1 MDIKYQDVL
10 MNSQLF
16 KGIQSENLS
25 HLLKC
30 LNPIMR
36 KYERNDVVAA
46 EGMRLT
52 GIGIVLEGNLNISK
66 TSLTG
71 NRILLGTVGPGEL
84 FGENAAYSET
94 NLWPASVESQSVA
107 EVMFVKPNSIV
118 NQCANSCSW
127 HSKLQENMLGIL
139 SAKALNLTKKIEYL
153 AIKGLR
159 GKICTY
165 LYNIYLKT
173 GTREF
178 RLPLKKYE
186 LAEFFNTARPSLS
199 REMINLR
206 EEGIIDFTGGKI
218 KLISIG
224 RMEKIIDGED

>member
-1 MDIKYQDVL
+1 MNIKYQEIL
-10 MNSQLF
+10 MKSQLF
-16 KGIQSENLS
+16 KGIRSEDLS
-25 HLLKC
+25 HLLSC

-36 KYERNDVVAA
+36 KYDRNDVVAA

-84 FGENAAYSET
+84 FGENAAFSGT
-94 NLWPASVESQSVA
+94 NTWPASVESQSAA
-107 EVMFVKPNSIV
+107 EVMFVKPGRIV
-118 NQCANSCSW
+118 NQCSNSCSW

-173 GTREF
+173 GNREF
-178 RLPLKKYE
+178 RLPMKKYE
-186 LAEFFNTARPSLS
+186 LAEFFNIARPSLS

-218 KLISIG
+218 KLISI
-224 RMEKIIDGED
+224 RRIEKIIDGEE

>member
-1 MDIKYQDVL
+1 MSIKYQEIL
-10 MNSQLF
+10 MKSQLF

-36 KYERNDVVAA
+36 EYGRNDVVAA

-84 FGENAAYSET
+84 FGENAAFSET
-94 NLWPASVESQSVA
+94 NMWPASVESQSAA
-107 EVMFVKPNSIV
+107 EVMFIRPSSIV
-118 NQCANSCSW
+118 NQCSSACSW

-139 SAKALNLTKKIEYL
+139 SSKALKLTKKIEYL
-153 AIKGLR
+153 SIKGIR

-178 RLPLKKYE
+178 NLPMKKYE

-224 RMEKIIDGED
+224 RIEKIIDGSE

>member
-1 MDIKYQDVL
+1 MSIKYKEVL
-10 MNSQLF
+10 MKSQLF
-16 KGIQSENLS
+16 KGIQSENLI
-25 HLLKC
+25 HLLNC

-36 KYERNDVVAA
+36 QYDKNDVVAA

-52 GIGIVLEGNLNISK
+52 GIGIVLEGILNISK

-84 FGENAAYSET
+84 FGESAAFSET
-94 NLWPASVESQSVA
+94 NMWPASVESQSAA
-107 EVMFVKPNSIV
+107 EVMFIRPSSIV
-118 NQCANSCSW
+118 NQCANACSW

-139 SAKALNLTKKIEYL
+139 SSKALKLTKKIEYL

-206 EEGIIDFTGGKI
+206 QEGIIDFTGGKI

-224 RMEKIIDGED
+224 RMEKIIDGSE